1 MKENELDKTMKKTS
15 FDEHSHR
22 KNTVCSVCGTRLT
35 DNATRCLVCG
45 TPVSHTGTSSKSR
58 GLDSGAPEITLRL
71 PGMIILAL
79 VFLALVAVIVGLL
92 VSSKMS
98 ASAKDAEIAESSQTP
113 TATVTLTATP
123 TLTNT
128 PEPTWTPLPPVAHTV
143 AQGQQCL
150 TIALLYNTSVQA
162 IILENKLDAN
172 CTVSEGQV
180 LMVPLP
186 TYTPPSPVPSATP
199 EEIVD
204 DERCTNVMPITV
216 SASDTLSSIAANYSV
231 TMKDIMEHNG
241 MSNDIVRA
249 GQALE
254 IPPLC
259 YRLPTPPGPTPPTA
273 TPVPPYPGPNLL
285 LPPRSGAYFPPS
297 EETVTLQWAS
307 VADLYPNELYRVV
320 VKDLTST
327 DERSLVE
334 YVSDTKFILPASFR
348 LMMTS
353 RISSSGLCP
362 LPASLITIRPIR
374 YTKRPVRKVYQE
386 CLFGVVQT
394 FSNKPNGTTA
404 LLS

>member
-1 MKENELDKTMKKTS
+1 MKKTS

-180 LMVPLP
+180 LMVP
-186 TYTPPSPVPSATP
+186 
-199 EEIVD
+199 
-204 DERCTNVMPITV
+204 
-216 SASDTLSSIAANYSV
+216 
-231 TMKDIMEHNG
+231 
-241 MSNDIVRA
+241 
-249 GQALE
+249 
-254 IPPLC
+254 
-259 YRLPTPPGPTPPTA
+259 
-273 TPVPPYPGPNLL
+273 
-285 LPPRSGAYFPPS
+285 
-297 EETVTLQWAS
+297 
-307 VADLYPNELYRVV
+307 
-320 VKDLTST
+320 
-327 DERSLVE
+327 
-334 YVSDTKFILPASFR
+334 
-348 LMMTS
+348 
-353 RISSSGLCP
+353 
-362 LPASLITIRPIR
+362 
-374 YTKRPVRKVYQE
+374 
-386 CLFGVVQT
+386 
-394 FSNKPNGTTA
+394 
-404 LLS
+404 

>member
-180 LMVPLP
+180 LMVPCP
-186 TYTPPSPVPSATP
+186 PTPPSPVPSATP

-259 YRLPTPPGPTPPTA
+259 YRLPTPPGPTPPPRHQCRLIPDRTCSC
-273 TPVPPYPGPNLL
+273 PPA
-285 LPPRSGAYFPPS
+285 RA
-297 EETVTLQWAS
+297 
-307 VADLYPNELYRVV
+307 
-320 VKDLTST
+320 LTSH
-327 DERSLVE
+327 
-334 YVSDTKFILPASFR
+334 PA
-348 LMMTS
+348 
-353 RISSSGLCP
+353 
-362 LPASLITIRPIR
+362 
-374 YTKRPVRKVYQE
+374 K
-386 CLFGVVQT
+386 
-394 FSNKPNGTTA
+394 KP
-404 LLS
+404 

>member
-71 PGMIILAL
+71 PGMIFLAL

-123 TLTNT
+123 TLTST

-186 TYTPPSPVPSATP
+186 TYTPSPVPSATP

-254 IPPLC
+254 IPLC
-259 YRLPTPPGPTPPTA
+259 YRLPTPGPTPTA

-285 LPPRSGAYFPPS
+285 LPRSGAYFPPS

-348 LMMTS
+348 PDDDIPHIIQWTVS
-353 RISSSGLCP
+353 IARVINNDPANPIYEEAGAQSVPRVFIWSSP
-362 LPASLITIRPIR
+362 N
-374 YTKRPVRKVYQE
+374 
-386 CLFGVVQT
+386 VQQ
-394 FSNKPNGTTA
+394 
-404 LLS
+404 